1 MILKKKAWTEDE
13 DAKLIDLVKK
23 NGPSWWSQIANMM
36 KDRVGK

>member
-23 NGPSWWSQIANMM
+23 NGPS
-36 KDRVGK
+36 